1 MDIGHIEM
9 IRKAGIGALLAGILA
24 FTPAQAHEEC
34 GKASWYELRGR
45 TASGAM
51 ADPEAYTAAHRTL
64 PFGTK
69 VIVEN
74 LANGRTVTL
83 TIVDRGPF
91 VRGRVVDVSRRAA
104 RELGFK
110 SKGVTRVRVTLAS
123 ATSPAPE
130 KTGAQSQGCR

>member
-9 IRKAGIGALLAGILA
+9 IRKACACVLLAGLLA
-24 FTPAQAHEEC
+24 SAPAQAHEEC

-74 LANGRTVTL
+74 LANGRKVTL

-91 VRGRVVDVSRRAA
+91 VRGRVIDVSRRAA

-110 SKGVTRVRVTLAS
+110 SRGVTRVRVTLAS
-123 ATSPAPE
+123 AAAAAE
-130 KTGAQSQGCR
+130 KTGAKSQGCR